1 MNQLK
6 VFENPEFGPMRTIII
21 NGEPWFVGRDVAEAL
36 GYSNVSKAIMVHV
49 DSSDKDMIQNSQN
62 GNFNIPNRGLTII
75 NESGVYSLIFGSKLP
90 RAKEFKHWVTSEVLP
105 SLRKNGGYLMGQEQM
120 TEQELLASA
129 FLVSQRIAEERAA
142 RIEELEAETQAQAEQ
157 LAITEP
163 KAEYYDAFVH
173 TKTSTGFRVTAK
185 ELGVGERKFINLLID
200 KGFLYRDKQGDLLP
214 YTEKNRGYFIV
225 RDVATGRWMGKQT
238 FITEK
243 GKQHFRKLCQKEGL
257 IQPDQKIVTMAQPSD
272 TFIM

>member
-1 MNQLK
+1 MNQIM
-6 VFENPEFGPMRTIII
+6 NI
-21 NGEPWFVGRDVAEAL
+21 NGVDCYEENGVAFLRLSDVAHGLGFTRIASSGNEVIRWDRVQKYLCEIQGVPTRGHNKKEAL
-36 GYSNVSKAIMVHV
+36 PEYIPENVFYRLAMKAKNAVAEEFQAMVA
-49 DSSDKDMIQNSQN
+49 DKI
-62 GNFNIPNRGLTII
+62 IPSIR
-75 NESGVYSLIFGSKLP
+75 
-90 RAKEFKHWVTSEVLP
+90 KH
-105 SLRKNGGYLMGQEQM
+105 GGYMVGQEEW
-120 TEQELLASA
+120 TREELLAKSLIYA
-129 FLVSQRIAEERAA
+129 NSVMEERAA

-173 TKTSTGFRVTAK
+173 TKTSTNFRTTAK
-185 ELGVGERKFINLLID
+185 EIGVGERNFINLLID
-200 KGFLYRDKQGDLLP
+200 KNFLYRDKQGDLLP

-257 IQPDQKIVTMAQPSD
+257 IQPDQEIVTIVQPSD
-272 TFIM
+272 TFLM

>member
-6 VFENPEFGPMRTIII
+6 VFKNPEFGMVRSMFID
-21 NGEPWFVGRDVAEAL
+21 GEPWFVGKDVAEAL
-36 GYSNVSKAIMVHV
+36 GYKNTKDALGRHV
-49 DSSDKDMIQNSQN
+49 DSEDK
-62 GNFNIPNRGLTII
+62 RGSRFPTPFGTQQTTVI
-75 NESGVYSLIFGSKLP
+75 NESGVYSLILRSNLP
-90 RAKEFKHWVTSEVLP
+90 TAKEFKRWVTSEVLP
-105 SLRKNGGYLMGQEQM
+105 SLRKHGGYMIGQEEW
-120 TEQELLASA
+120 TREELLAKSLIYA
-129 FLVSQRIAEERAA
+129 NSVMEERAA

-185 ELGVGERKFINLLID
+185 EIGVGERKLINLLID

-214 YTEKNRGYFIV
+214 YSEKNRGYFIV

-257 IQPDQKIVTMAQPSD
+257 IQPDQEIATMVQPSD